1 MRKCKWQ
8 LKTIN
13 VSMCGLIIEDNPIV
27 DPSAFNELHLPNF
40 VWLSLEFDT
49 NILPYEN
56 YGWVGK
62 IESAIIK

>member
-1 MRKCKWQ
+1 
-8 LKTIN
+8 
-13 VSMCGLIIEDNPIV
+13 MCGLIIEDNPIV

-62 IESAIIK
+62 IESTIIK